1 MELKCSSGCV
11 FEVVPRDSK
20 SWGLGTMISSRIHI
34 WWYYWHL
41 GKGRRLGLTRGSGSL
56 GGLFLVAKSFSVP
69 WLNLCSLL
77 SEVTVWTALSH
88 DAHPIMMNSRPKQNP
103 SFIAVLDVLSQNT
116 EVANVIPYYLE
127 SKYFQIKMSF
137 LTCLVSTQL
146 PALFPGRPLLYKL
159 PLL

>member
-1 MELKCSSGCV
+1 MFLRWCPETVNHEGLELWFHQGFICDDNIGIWGKVGGWASLE
-11 FEVVPRDSK
+11 EVGH
-20 SWGLGTMISSRIHI
+20 W
-34 WWYYWHL
+34 
-41 GKGRRLGLTRGSGSL
+41 
-56 GGLFLVAKSFSVP
+56 GGLFLVAKSFSAP

-116 EVANVIPYYLE
+116 EVGNVIPYYLE